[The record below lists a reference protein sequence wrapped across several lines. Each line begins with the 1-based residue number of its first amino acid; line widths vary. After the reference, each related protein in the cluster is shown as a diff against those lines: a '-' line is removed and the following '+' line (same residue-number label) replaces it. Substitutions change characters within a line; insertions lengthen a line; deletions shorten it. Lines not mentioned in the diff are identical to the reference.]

1 MMILLTKKG
10 GIMKILHIITSL
22 ELGGAEKLLTEL
34 IPAQISLGHE
44 VEVFILCDK
53 NAVFLENF
61 RKKDIKV
68 YVSKYNSIK
77 TWKNMFEIKKYIKK
91 GKFDIVHSH
100 LTHAQYWT
108 SLASRIDFGKRV
120 YITTEHSTS
129 NNRREKFIFK
139 LIDKFIYKPYKKII
153 SISDATQ
160 NSLIEWIGGNKKR
173 FEIIENGIDLSRFS
187 QGKKLDLSSYGLNED
202 DKILIMISR
211 FSEAKDQDTVIKA
224 MEFLPKIYKL
234 VLVGDGK
241 RREELINLVKEKNL
255 SSRVFFLGVRKDIP
269 DLLKTSYISIQSSIF
284 EGFGIASLESM
295 SAGVPTIATDVPGLS
310 NIVKD
315 GGILFPVGD
324 FKGLAKIIFS
334 LERNDMYNK
343 IKKSCIEKS
352 KLYDIKITAKKY
364 IELYKKNL
372 EEK

>member
-1 MMILLTKKG
+1 MRKG
-10 GIMKILHIITSL
+10 GIMKILHVITSL

-34 IPAQISLGHE
+34 IPAQISLGHT
-44 VEVFILCDK
+44 VELFILSDK
-53 NAVFLENF
+53 NAVFLDNF
-61 RKKDIKV
+61 KNKNIPV
-68 YVSKYNSIK
+68 HVSKYNSIK
-77 TWKNMFEIKKYIKK
+77 TWKNMFEIKKCAKK

-100 LTHAQYWT
+100 LTHGQYWT
-108 SLASRIDFGKRV
+108 SLASRIDFGKRI

-139 LIDKFIYKPYKKII
+139 IIDRFIYRPYKKII
-153 SISDATQ
+153 SISPATQ

-173 FEIIENGIDLSRFS
+173 FEIIENGVELSRFS
-187 QGKKLDLSSYGLNED
+187 QGEKIDLFSYGLHED

-211 FSEAKDQDTVIKA
+211 FHKAKDQDTVIKA

-234 VLVGDGK
+234 VLVGDGE
-241 RREELINLVKEKNL
+241 RREELENLVKEKNL
-255 SSRVFFLGVRKDIP
+255 SSRVFFLGIRKDIP

-284 EGFGIASLESM
+284 EGFGITALESM

-310 NIVKD
+310 AIVKD

-352 KLYDIKITAKKY
+352 KMYDIKITAEKY
-364 IELYKKNL
+364 INLYKNLL